1 MGSALSGVFFCLDF
15 SPFLFL
21 LLFPCH
27 VFFISLFIYDK
38 LDENLPN
45 IHKTKHP
52 KKKGERKVQ
61 DGWIQ
66 VQAKRRNH
74 QPGWIA
80 RGTRS
85 NQVLNLP

>member
-1 MGSALSGVFFCLDF
+1 MKTCQT
-15 SPFLFL
+15 
-21 LLFPCH
+21 
-27 VFFISLFIYDK
+27 FIKQS
-38 LDENLPN
+38 
-45 IHKTKHP
+45 TR

-85 NQVLNLP
+85 NQVLNPPQKQGAYEIRREEEHLKEHLT

>member
-1 MGSALSGVFFCLDF
+1 MCF
-15 SPFLFL
+15 S
-21 LLFPCH
+21 
-27 VFFISLFIYDK
+27 FIYLFIYDK

-52 KKKGERKVQ
+52 KKGDRKIQ

-66 VQAKRRNH
+66 AQAKRRNH

-85 NQVLNLP
+85 NQVLNSPRTQGAYEIRREEEHLKEHLT